1 MKPFT
6 MAILAIGVITL
17 VFYAL
22 NPLEPFTTS
31 GTTTGTTT
39 SSTTS
44 PLDLEKLVAKY
55 KTMTPQQREQLRY
68 EIHQRRNQLGLVDS
82 GFFENGLRPELKQT
96 PGSYSA
102 QAKKPETAEADR
114 AEAAVKDKMTKQA
127 KAIMAAASEKPVV
140 TLSDVQGMINSQV
153 QSQLANQPIQSCGLS
168 KTYDTSSNYNEI
180 LKAAEEQR
188 EKMERKQRA
197 KDKRR
202 ELQKK
207 KIDSQQI
214 NYRPRQITAACPP
227 PDPSVWIKRNEI
239 PCWNCRV

>member
-6 MAILAIGVITL
+6 RAILAIGIITL

-22 NPLEPFTTS
+22 NPLEPFVTS
-31 GTTTGTTT
+31 AGQTQQ
-39 SSTTS
+39 SQS
-44 PLDLEKLVAKY
+44 PLDLQKLIAKY
-55 KTMTPQQREQLRY
+55 KSMTEAEREQLRY

-82 GFFENGLRPELKQT
+82 GFFENGLRPELKQP
-96 PGSYSA
+96 PGSSLLEK
-102 QAKKPETAEADR
+102 KKPETAEADA
-114 AEAAVKDKMTKQA
+114 AEAAVNDKMTKQA
-127 KAIMAAASEKPVV
+127 KAIMAAASEKPAI
-140 TLSDVQGMINSQV
+140 TLSDVQGLINSQV

-168 KTYDTSSNYNEI
+168 KSYDTSPNYNEI

-188 EKMERKQRA
+188 AKMERKQRI

-202 ELQKK
+202 EIQKK
-207 KIDSQQI
+207 TIDTQQI

-227 PDPSVWIKRNEI
+227 PDPSIWIKRNEI

>member
-22 NPLEPFTTS
+22 NPLEPFTSTGS
-31 GTTTGTTT
+31 ETTTR
-39 SSTTS
+39 

-55 KTMTPQQREQLRY
+55 KTMTPQEREQLRY

-227 PDPSVWIKRNEI
+227 PDPSIWIKRNEI

>member
-6 MAILAIGVITL
+6 MAILAIGFITL

-31 GTTTGTTT
+31 TQ
-39 SSTTS
+39 S
-44 PLDLEKLVAKY
+44 PLDLQTLIAKY
-55 KTMTPQQREQLRY
+55 RSMTAEEREQLRY

-82 GFFENGLRPELKQT
+82 GFFETGLHPELKQS
-96 PGSYSA
+96 PGSDLEKP
-102 QAKKPETAEADR
+102 KKPETSEADA

-168 KTYDTSSNYNEI
+168 KSYDNSPNYNEI

-188 EKMERKQRA
+188 EKMERKQRI

-202 ELQKK
+202 EIQKK
-207 KIDSQQI
+207 TIDTQQI
-214 NYRPRQITAACPP
+214 NYRPRQVTAACAP

-239 PCWNCRV
+239 PCWNCKI

>member
-6 MAILAIGVITL
+6 MAILAIGIITL

-31 GTTTGTTT
+31 TTAGQTQN
-39 SSTTS
+39 
-44 PLDLEKLVAKY
+44 PLDLQKLIAKY
-55 KTMTPQQREQLRY
+55 KTMTAEEREQLRY

-82 GFFENGLRPELKQT
+82 GFFERGLRPDLKQST
-96 PGSYSA
+96 PPGSDLEK
-102 QAKKPETAEADR
+102 AKKPETAEADA
-114 AEAAVKDKMTKQA
+114 AEIAVNKKMTKQA
-127 KAIMAAASEKPVV
+127 KAIMAAASEKPTV
-140 TLSDVQGMINSQV
+140 TLSDVQGLINSQV

-168 KTYDTSSNYNEI
+168 KSYDNSPTYNEI

-188 EKMERKQRA
+188 EKMERKQRV

-202 ELQKK
+202 EIQKK
-207 KIDSQQI
+207 TIDTQQI
-214 NYRPRQITAACPP
+214 NYRPRQVTAACPS

-239 PCWNCRV
+239 PCWNCKV

>member
-6 MAILAIGVITL
+6 MAILAIGIITL

-22 NPLEPFTTS
+22 NPLEPFMTAGQTQ
-31 GTTTGTTT
+31 
-39 SSTTS
+39 S
-44 PLDLEKLVAKY
+44 PLDLQTLIAKY
-55 KTMTPQQREQLRY
+55 RSMTAEEREQLRY

-82 GFFENGLRPELKQT
+82 GFFERGLRPDLKQSMP
-96 PGSYSA
+96 PGSDLEKP
-102 QAKKPETAEADR
+102 KKPETAEADR

-168 KTYDTSSNYNEI
+168 KSYDNSPNYNEI

-188 EKMERKQRA
+188 EKMERKQRI

-202 ELQKK
+202 EIQKK
-207 KIDSQQI
+207 
-214 NYRPRQITAACPP
+214 NYRHPTNKLQT
-227 PDPSVWIKRNEI
+227 SSRN
-239 PCWNCRV
+239 NSMRTS

>member
-6 MAILAIGVITL
+6 MAILAVGVITL

-22 NPLEPFTTS
+22 NPLEPITTS
-31 GTTTGTTT
+31 TEGTTETTLR
-39 SSTTS
+39 
-44 PLDLEKLVAKY
+44 PLDLEKLIAKY
-55 KTMTPQQREQLRY
+55 KTMTPQEREQLRY

-140 TLSDVQGMINSQV
+140 TLSDVQGMINTQV

-168 KTYDTSSNYNEI
+168 KSYDNSPNYNEI

-188 EKMERKQRA
+188 EKTERKQRI

-207 KIDSQQI
+207 KIDYHQI
-214 NYRPRQITAACPP
+214 NYRPRQVTAACPP

>member
-6 MAILAIGVITL
+6 MAILAVGFTTL

-31 GTTTGTTT
+31 TQ
-39 SSTTS
+39 S
-44 PLDLEKLVAKY
+44 PLDLQELVAKY
-55 KTMTPQQREQLRY
+55 RSMSPEEREQLRY

-82 GFFENGLRPELKQT
+82 GFFEKGLHPELKQS
-96 PGSYSA
+96 PGSDLEKP
-102 QAKKPETAEADR
+102 KKPKTAEADA

-168 KTYDTSSNYNEI
+168 KSYDNSPNYNEI

-188 EKMERKQRA
+188 EKMERTQRI

-202 ELQKK
+202 EIQKK
-207 KIDSQQI
+207 TIDTQQI
-214 NYRPRQITAACPP
+214 NYRPRQVTAACPS
-227 PDPSVWIKRNEI
+227 PDPSIWIKRNEI

>member
-6 MAILAIGVITL
+6 MAILAIGIITL

-22 NPLEPFTTS
+22 NPLEPFMTS
-31 GTTTGTTT
+31 AGQTQ
-39 SSTTS
+39 S
-44 PLDLEKLVAKY
+44 PLDLQTLIAKY
-55 KTMTPQQREQLRY
+55 RSMTEEEREQLRY

-82 GFFENGLRPELKQT
+82 GFFERGLRPDLKQSMS
-96 PGSYSA
+96 PGSDLEKP
-102 QAKKPETAEADR
+102 KKPETAEADR

-168 KTYDTSSNYNEI
+168 KSYDNSPNYNEI

-188 EKMERKQRA
+188 EKMERKQRI

-202 ELQKK
+202 EIQKK
-207 KIDSQQI
+207 TIDTQQI
-214 NYRPRQITAACPP
+214 NYRPRQETTACAP

-239 PCWNCRV
+239 PCWNCKV

>member
-1 MKPFT
+1 
-6 MAILAIGVITL
+6 MAILAVGVITL

-22 NPLEPFTTS
+22 NPLEPFETS
-31 GTTTGTTT
+31 QSQRT
-39 SSTTS
+39 
-44 PLDLEKLVAKY
+44 LDLQELVTKY
-55 KTMTPQQREQLRY
+55 KSMSPEQREQLRY
-68 EIHQRRNQLGLVDS
+68 EIHQRRNQLGLVNS
-82 GFFENGLRPELKQT
+82 GFFEKGLHPELKQS
-96 PGSYSA
+96 PGSNSA

-127 KAIMAAASEKPVV
+127 AAIVAAASEKPVV

-168 KTYDTSSNYNEI
+168 KSYDNSPSYNEI

-188 EKMERKQRA
+188 EHTERKQRV

-207 KIDSQQI
+207 TIDSQQV
-214 NYRPRQITAACPP
+214 NYRPRQVTAACPP

>member
-6 MAILAIGVITL
+6 MAILAVGVITL

-22 NPLEPFTTS
+22 NPLEPFTA
-31 GTTTGTTT
+31 
-39 SSTTS
+39 STQS
-44 PLDLEKLVAKY
+44 PLDLQTLIAKY
-55 KTMTPQQREQLRY
+55 RSMTAEEREQLRY

-140 TLSDVQGMINSQV
+140 TLSDVQGMINTQV

-227 PDPSVWIKRNEI
+227 PDPSIWIKRNEI

>member
-6 MAILAIGVITL
+6 MAILAVGVITL

-22 NPLEPFTTS
+22 NPLEPFETS
-31 GTTTGTTT
+31 QSQRT
-39 SSTTS
+39 
-44 PLDLEKLVAKY
+44 LDLQELVTKY
-55 KTMTPQQREQLRY
+55 KSMSPEQREQLRY
-68 EIHQRRNQLGLVDS
+68 EIHQLSNQLGLVNS
-82 GFFENGLRPELKQT
+82 GFFEKGLHPELKQS
-96 PGSYSA
+96 PGSDSE
-102 QAKKPETAEADR
+102 KETKPETAEADR

-127 KAIMAAASEKPVV
+127 AAIVAAASEKPVV

-168 KTYDTSSNYNEI
+168 KSYDNSPSYNEI

-188 EKMERKQRA
+188 EHTERKQRV

-207 KIDSQQI
+207 TIDSQQV
-214 NYRPRQITAACPP
+214 NYRPRQVTAACPP